1 MSQLFMHGIQGLVRG
16 EVEGEEGAGG
26 MSGLPSDIT
35 LRLPEAVGREEG
47 CGENRYIYC
56 ILYIVLY
63 IFYIYKIYICTKYT
77 IEKLLSP

>member
-63 IFYIYKIYICTKYT
+63 IFYI
-77 IEKLLSP
+77 

>member
-1 MSQLFMHGIQGLVRG
+1 MHGIQGLVRG

-47 CGENRYIYC
+47 CGENRYIY
-56 ILYIVLY
+56 L
-63 IFYIYKIYICTKYT
+63 
-77 IEKLLSP
+77 